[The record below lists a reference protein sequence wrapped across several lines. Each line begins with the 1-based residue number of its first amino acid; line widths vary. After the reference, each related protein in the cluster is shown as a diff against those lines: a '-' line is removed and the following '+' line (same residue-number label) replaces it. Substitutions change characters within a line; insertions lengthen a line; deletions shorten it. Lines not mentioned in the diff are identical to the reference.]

1 MSYCY
6 LFTYMFIKIFF
17 KCKKIKPEETVVP
30 FCEAAKKVNI
40 VLAGCK
46 AAIFIVLCPGFY
58 LMAV

>member
-6 LFTYMFIKIFF
+6 LFTHMFIKIFF

-40 VLAGCK
+40 ALEGRK
-46 AAIFIVLCPGFY
+46 IIIFKVLCSGFY
-58 LMAV
+58 LMAA